1 MILLLEPDLSAYTDE
16 QYQADLMLL
25 PAQRYEKA
33 MKYRFTEDRKRCVR
47 AYMLLREGLR
57 REYGYT
63 DAPVFDFGP
72 HGKPFLPD
80 LPDVHFSLSHTG
92 NAVLCALDDHPI
104 GADIEM
110 LRIRR
115 MDHLLS
121 ILSSEEHE
129 AVLQDPQP
137 EHRFLEFWTR
147 KESFLKF
154 TGQGLPGIR
163 ALQEIPTVDTDT
175 VCFETI
181 ICEADGFLYS
191 VCRSKSNSSEL
202 PLNTSIQ

>member
-1 MILLLEPDLSAYTDE
+1 MILLLEPDLSAYADE
-16 QYQADLMLL
+16 QYQADLILL
-25 PAQRYEKA
+25 PAQRFEKA
-33 MKYRFTEDRKRCVR
+33 MKYRFTDDRKRCVR
-47 AYMLLREGLR
+47 AYMLLWEGLQ

-63 DAPVFDFGP
+63 DTPVFDFGP

-92 NAVLCALDDHPI
+92 NAVLCALDDRPI
-104 GADIEM
+104 GIDIEM
-110 LRIRR
+110 LRTRG

-121 ILSSEEHE
+121 ILSPEEHE

-137 EHRFLEFWTR
+137 EYRFLEFWTR

-175 VCFETI
+175 VCFDTT
-181 ICEADGFLYS
+181 ICEADSFLYS
-191 VCRSKSNSSEL
+191 VCRPKSQPGFL
-202 PLNTSIQ
+202 